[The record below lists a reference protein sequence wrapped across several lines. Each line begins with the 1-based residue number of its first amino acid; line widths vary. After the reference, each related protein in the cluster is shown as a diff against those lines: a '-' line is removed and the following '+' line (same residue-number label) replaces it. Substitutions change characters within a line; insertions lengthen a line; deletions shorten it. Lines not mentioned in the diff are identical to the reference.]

1 MSIATD
7 KDPAPQTLLNV
18 IRCSCKVESRNCCGT
33 GLCSCKKN
41 GLSCVAACA
50 NCHGEE
56 CNNVDSMKEM
66 QEAAAND
73 CNKLLYVEDDDIMW
87 QYEEVIAGS
96 ELTDVVLEDDDILWQ
111 DEEQLLS

>member
-1 MSIATD
+1 
-7 KDPAPQTLLNV
+7 
-18 IRCSCKVESRNCCGT
+18 
-33 GLCSCKKN
+33 
-41 GLSCVAACA
+41 
-50 NCHGEE
+50 
-56 CNNVDSMKEM
+56 MKEM